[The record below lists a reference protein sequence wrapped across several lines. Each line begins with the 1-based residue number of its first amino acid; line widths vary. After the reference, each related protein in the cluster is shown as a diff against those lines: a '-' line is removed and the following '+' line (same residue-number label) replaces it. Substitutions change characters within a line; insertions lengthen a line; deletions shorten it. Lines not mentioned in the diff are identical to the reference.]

1 MHYCGVSWNILVTI
15 MNNIK
20 FKKTSP
26 EKVSEVLALLTSA
39 NLPTND
45 IGENVELFS
54 LETNEQII
62 ATAGLEANGPIG
74 FGPIGLLRSVSVL
87 ESQKGKG
94 FGYLIVQNLEEYAK
108 THHIK
113 ELYLLTT
120 TAKGFFEK
128 KCNYVVVER
137 VNVPTEIQ
145 NSQQFASVCPSSA
158 VVMKKVIAY

>member
-1 MHYCGVSWNILVTI
+1 

-26 EKVSEVLALLTSA
+26 EKVSEVLALLTAA

-54 LETNEQII
+54 LEKNKQIV
-62 ATAGLEANGPIG
+62 ATAGLEIKGL
-74 FGPIGLLRSVSVL
+74 IGLLRSVSVL

-94 FGYLIVQNLEEYAK
+94 YGHLIVQNLEDYAK

-120 TAKGFFEK
+120 TAEEFFER
-128 KCNYVVVER
+128 KCNYEVVER
-137 VNVPTEIQ
+137 INVPTEIQ

-158 VVMKKVIAY
+158 VVMKKVIEY